1 MGDVKRYSKDG
12 YHAEHKDGP
21 FVAFEDYARLQA
33 RVEQLEAAMLEAK
46 LQIEYMHGKFGET
59 GSGNAVLDTLR
70 RVLCG
75 K

>member
-21 FVAFEDYARLQA
+21 FVAFGDHAATQA
-33 RVEQLEAAMLEAK
+33 RIEKLEAALRAIVNEYESPHGCVIDGAMMGRIAK
-46 LQIEYMHGKFGET
+46 E
-59 GSGNAVLDTLR
+59 VLDE
-70 RVLCG
+70 